1 MNTHTLTR
9 NDNDGIRRVWTFQA
23 AGLEVYVTRRDGD
36 RVIFDN
42 VSHTIEEAQQFWQ
55 LLRNT
60 GATWSANG
68 GLLGCAE

>member
-42 VSHTIEEAQQFWQ
+42 ETHTI
-55 LLRNT
+55 
-60 GATWSANG
+60 
-68 GLLGCAE
+68 